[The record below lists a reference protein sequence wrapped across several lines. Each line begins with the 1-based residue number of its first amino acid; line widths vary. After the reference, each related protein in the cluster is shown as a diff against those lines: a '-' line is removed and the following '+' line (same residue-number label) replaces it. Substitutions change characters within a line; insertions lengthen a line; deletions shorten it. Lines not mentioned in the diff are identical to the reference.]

1 MTGPHRTGE
10 ERNDESRHPRAG
22 VSWTQLPRH
31 SACTAEGHYPIP
43 WFQEHLVH
51 SPPGLKNMS
60 DLLACLPNIK
70 ALISFFLW
78 EQWLPSKRWHTQEQQ
93 FLIAYLLGREKKK
106 VQVEIQKVWPEWPE
120 GFLKVAPRMP
130 IWWDLGVGVGT
141 AMSQERWALPR
152 MVKAMVKDELRLEPK
167 SQSQDPC
174 NIAGNKIHPEIK
186 CTQ

>member
-10 ERNDESRHPRAG
+10 ERNGESRHPRAG
-22 VSWTQLPRH
+22 VSWTQLPGH
-31 SACTAEGHYPIP
+31 NACTAEGHYPIP

-93 FLIAYLLGREKKK
+93 FLIAYLLGRGKKSTSRDTESVARVAWRFSQGGSQDAYLVGFGDGGRGSHVSGEMSITQDGEGNGEGWIK
-106 VQVEIQKVWPEWPE
+106 VGARI
-120 GFLKVAPRMP
+120 
-130 IWWDLGVGVGT
+130 
-141 AMSQERWALPR
+141 
-152 MVKAMVKDELRLEPK
+152 PK
-167 SQSQDPC
+167 SGSLQHSR
-174 NIAGNKIHPEIK
+174 K
-186 CTQ
+186 